1 MQKHLRMCFYLVWH
15 SLIPLSFLH
24 FLLAGNL
31 SAQSRFYLCSDVSS
45 LPAVCV
51 CVWLQVQQCWRCSTL
66 CSNTWGWAWTSSWAR
81 APGETPAPAFHPAA
95 AAKRA
100 KRESSRTP
108 SSKPSVWF
116 LFAPSVF
123 WTGTRRPTST
133 LRATARCKENQTSV
147 FWAEMLLGWSSSC
160 LCDSEDEIRINGGEN
175 VLLTSYK
182 DPSLCVWALTHGLTC
197 PPARLFRR
205 KSARLPASRS
215 HDVHHGQS
223 ARVRDPLPHLGHRE
237 DRVSHT
243 FIIRV
248 PRRSHMLLL
257 QPISSQLPEAHLDEC
272 RDGLALNMLAPLSL
286 FFHSEH
292 NRKLNR
298 SSFVMNNSF
307 CFNWNWSQSSHICC
321 WSHSS
326 WEKYQHLKGKNI
338 FSTQLSE
345 YLLAIRVSAAHGYV
359 ET

>member
-45 LPAVCV
+45 LLAVCV
-51 CVWLQVQQCWRCSTL
+51 CGCRSNSAGGVQHSAQTPEDERGLRAGRELQEKLQHQRFIRPRRQRERRENRPERHHPNHRYDSCLPPL
-66 CSNTWGWAWTSSWAR
+66 CSGL
-81 APGETPAPAFHPAA
+81 
-95 AAKRA
+95 
-100 KRESSRTP
+100 
-108 SSKPSVWF
+108 V
-116 LFAPSVF
+116 L
-123 WTGTRRPTST
+123 TG
-133 LRATARCKENQTSV
+133 SV

-205 KSARLPASRS
+205 KPARLPASRS

-286 FFHSEH
+286 FSHSEH

-298 SSFVMNNSF
+298 SSFVMDNSF

-326 WEKYQHLKGKNI
+326 WEKYQHLKGKDI
-338 FSTQLSE
+338 FSTQSSE

>member
-1 MQKHLRMCFYLVWH
+1 MC
-15 SLIPLSFLH
+15 PLC
-24 FLLAGNL
+24 
-31 SAQSRFYLCSDVSS
+31 RLC
-45 LPAVCV
+45 VCV
-51 CVWLQVQQCWRCSTL
+51 CGCRSNSAGGVQHSAQTPEDERGLRAGRELQEKLQHQRFIRPRRQRERRENRPERHHPNHRYDSCLPPL
-66 CSNTWGWAWTSSWAR
+66 CSG
-81 APGETPAPAFHPAA
+81 P
-95 AAKRA
+95 
-100 KRESSRTP
+100 
-108 SSKPSVWF
+108 V
-116 LFAPSVF
+116 L
-123 WTGTRRPTST
+123 TG
-133 LRATARCKENQTSV
+133 SV

-205 KSARLPASRS
+205 KPARLPARRS

-272 RDGLALNMLAPLSL
+272 RDGLALNMLAPFSLSQWTQQKAEPLELCDEWQLL
-286 FFHSEH
+286 F
-292 NRKLNR
+292 
-298 SSFVMNNSF
+298 
-307 CFNWNWSQSSHICC
+307 
-321 WSHSS
+321 
-326 WEKYQHLKGKNI
+326 
-338 FSTQLSE
+338 
-345 YLLAIRVSAAHGYV
+345 
-359 ET
+359 